1 VKLKI
6 LNELLEILLAIV
18 DKRILEVD
26 AKLALVKSIVNEPIV
41 DLPMNAV
48 NRLLELRELLKCC

>member
-1 VKLKI
+1 MKLKI